1 MTAQPAGAA
10 LPCKLCLWGSLRHQC
25 KAHGRRQTAEDCRGA
40 GLLSITAR
48 QACQDARLGK
58 TTGVPCQDKK
68 NQRKPGALTP
78 GAAAGGLQAHAL
90 EVRQGG
96 LDRPAGAVRAR
107 PPGPRDRAQR
117 AFRVDGDVGEAEEH
131 VALPPVA
138 LHRVKGAS
146 FKGHYI
152 MTAYVRITA
161 ATRIAGVTHRS
172 NGRVRQ
178 AGPDPCDATGQHPA
192 QAVDVEAAAEHCVQL
207 VLQAGRNLVTAQVGA
222 RDRVVSMEAEGVQ
235 GLCAD

>member
-1 MTAQPAGAA
+1 MQAVSLGFMKTPVQSAWQKANGRRLSRGWTAG
-10 LPCKLCLWGSLRHQC
+10 HHC
-25 KAHGRRQTAEDCRGA
+25 KASLAGCKAGQNNRGT
-40 GLLSITAR
+40 LP
-48 QACQDARLGK
+48 QQN
-58 TTGVPCQDKK
+58 
-68 NQRKPGALTP
+68 NQKKPGALTP

-96 LDRPAGAVRAR
+96 LDRPAGAVRPR

-117 AFRVDGDVGEAEEH
+117 ALRVDGDVGEAEEH

-146 FKGHYI
+146 FKRHYI

-172 NGRVRQ
+172 DGRVRQ

-207 VLQAGRNLVTAQVGA
+207 VLQAGRDLVTAQVGA

-235 GLCAD
+235 RLCTD